1 MHTDAP
7 TPPPPDHGAEW
18 LAHLVD
24 MLGAEAGGMLTI
36 RPDGGHQL
44 VTQGYSERAIAEY
57 RDHVS
62 RLDPLPTLLAES
74 PDGRALVFDTTTHP
88 AYVAQRELSACYLQP
103 YGINH
108 VFATRWR
115 EPDGSQHYVG
125 VQRFRG
131 AAPSHPRQ
139 GAEFDALIRHWR
151 VGNALPPS
159 QGVELRE
166 IASRRRVT
174 DCCPIPIL
182 IE

>member
-7 TPPPPDHGAEW
+7 TPPPPKHAAEW

-44 VTQGYSERAIAEY
+44 VYPGSQRA
-57 RDHVS
+57 RHRRVS
-62 RLDPLPTLLAES
+62 RPRQPPRPAPTLLAER

-88 AYVAQRELSACYLQP
+88 AYVAQWELSACYLQP
-103 YGINH
+103 HDIDH
-108 VFATRWR
+108 VVATRWR
-115 EPDGSQHYVG
+115 EPDDSQHYVG

-131 AAPSHPRQ
+131 AAPFHPRQ

-182 IE
+182 IG